1 MWALL
6 AGHSSGVPVEGPRAK
21 PHAIAPTCCA
31 RIVCRRIA
39 RYYPV
44 MRWLLHGQISASV
57 AEALRRHEQ
66 SAMVAQADLTA
77 DQVFESARKQQ
88 LEVMTAD
95 ATLTDSLFTHDAQFS
110 RLIVH
115 LNVEPGDVE
124 QDDAVD
130 RLFARYRRLTPGRL
144 YTVTAS
150 RVKVRQ
156 LPTGKLSKS

>member
-1 MWALL
+1 
-6 AGHSSGVPVEGPRAK
+6 
-21 PHAIAPTCCA
+21 
-31 RIVCRRIA
+31 
-39 RYYPV
+39 
-44 MRWLLHGQISASV
+44 MRWLLHGQILPSV

-66 SAMVAQADLTA
+66 TATVAEADLTA

-95 ATLTDSLFTHDAQFS
+95 ATLTDSLFAHDAEFK

-115 LNVEPGDVE
+115 LNVEPGEVE

-130 RLFARYRRLTPGRL
+130 RLFARYKRLTAGRL

-156 LPTGKLSKS
+156 LPTRKLSKS